1 MVADCKPCFNKV
13 IAVQSS
19 REPPNFELC
28 LHYVV
33 EKHTVVGSCCSF
45 HTLVVDN
52 RISLV
57 SKSYCHQSKD

>member
-1 MVADCKPCFNKV
+1 VVADFKPFLNKV
-13 IAVQSS
+13 IAVQPSM
-19 REPPNFELC
+19 EPPHFELC
-28 LHYVV
+28 LHSVV
-33 EKHTVVGSCCSF
+33 DKRTAVGSCCSF